1 MKSKS
6 GGILDGRSC
15 FRWFW
20 SKKSLEKFCSLR
32 KVMWERLERNEVG
45 KRSYIISRRGFIM
58 CSGYNRR
65 FWRVCYGLG
74 RLSLGKRG

>member
-45 KRSYIISRRGFIM
+45 K
-58 CSGYNRR
+58 
-65 FWRVCYGLG
+65 
-74 RLSLGKRG
+74 